1 MRDAVHLEFKGKRDQ
16 PFDLFGGMIWPLGND
31 FDLRRREVGIS
42 VHRHP
47 LKRYDSTDRDESG
60 QHQYQKPL
68 SQRGLYYSV
77 DHSVVR
83 PVSLPE
89 VFVTFLE
96 RCSKTARFG

>member
-1 MRDAVHLEFKGKRDQ
+1 MRDAVHLEFKGKRDK
-16 PFDLFGGMIWPLGND
+16 PFDLFRSMVWPLGND
-31 FDLRRREVGIS
+31 FDLRRREVGIG

-68 SQRGLYYSV
+68 SQRGLDYSV

-83 PVSLPE
+83 PLSLPE

-96 RCSKTARFG
+96 QCSKTARFG